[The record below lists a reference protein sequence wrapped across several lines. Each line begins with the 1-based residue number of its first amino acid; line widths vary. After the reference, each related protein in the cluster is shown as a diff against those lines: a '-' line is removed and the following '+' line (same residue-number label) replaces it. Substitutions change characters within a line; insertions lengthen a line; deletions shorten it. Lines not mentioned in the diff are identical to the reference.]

1 MRQSQQA
8 FTLIELMVVM
18 AIMTVI
24 FSLIGPLAQNQVDKV
39 RASEE
44 WYTVTNKSR
53 ELASEAFFSG
63 ESIELSV
70 RGHLLEVLIN
80 DNVIE
85 QVEFSQISFPPQK
98 IKFFPNGY
106 ANQKLLTANV
116 RNSKKNLELLPTS
129 VVAFKGI
136 Q

>member
-44 WYTVTNKSR
+44 WYRLSNKTSQWAADAYFHGR
-53 ELASEAFFSG
+53 EIDLLVDGKRLIVRSSG
-63 ESIELSV
+63 LPDEIIEFV
-70 RGHLLEVLIN
+70 Y
-80 DNVIE
+80 
-85 QVEFSQISFPPQK
+85 ISFPRQQVR
-98 IKFFPNGY
+98 FNTHGY
-106 ANQKLLTANV
+106 PDQLILTAQL
-116 RNSKKNLELLPTS
+116 RQQPRQLDLLNPDVLITGS
-129 VVAFKGI
+129 RP
-136 Q
+136 